1 MRQLLNDT
9 TRTRLVSNLFKKVA
23 CFTDIHFGLKSNSSV
38 HNQDCEDF
46 VDWYIAKAKEEGC
59 DTGIFMGDWHHNRN
73 SLNITTMDYSLRALE
88 KLGQAF
94 DKFYFFPGNHD
105 LYYKD
110 KRDIHSVEFGKYIPG
125 ITVVHHPI
133 TEGNVTLCPWLVGDE
148 WRSIGKQGGKY
159 IFGHFE
165 LPSFFMNA
173 MVQMPDHGEIQLDS
187 FQNYELGFSGHFHKR
202 QQQKNMIYIGN
213 AFPHNY
219 ADTWDDDR
227 GMMILEWD
235 GQPEYHTWPAQPT
248 FRTVKLSQLID
259 DADKI
264 IKPKQHLRV
273 ALDIDISY
281 EEASFIKEKFIAD
294 YDIRELTLIAE
305 KKEIEI
311 NTNIDIQSFESVD
324 QIVSSQIVNID
335 SDQFDKNM
343 LLSIY
348 NSL

>member
-1 MRQLLNDT
+1 MTQ
-9 TRTRLVSNLFKKVA
+9 LFKKVA
-23 CFTDIHFGLKSNSSV
+23 CFTDIHFGLKSNSQV

-46 VDWYIAKAKEEGC
+46 VDWYITKAKEEGC

-94 DKFYFFPGNHD
+94 DNFYFFPGNHD

-125 ITVVHHPI
+125 ITIVHEPI
-133 TEGNVTLCPWLVGDE
+133 TTGDVTMCPWLVGDE
-148 WRSIGKQGGKY
+148 WKAIGKKKAKY

-165 LPSFFMNA
+165 LPHFYMNA
-173 MVQMPDHGEIQLDS
+173 MVQMPDHGEIQLDA
-187 FQNYELGFSGHFHKR
+187 FEGYELGFSGHFHKR
-202 QQQKNMIYIGN
+202 QSKGNMHYIGN

-219 ADTWDDDR
+219 ADAWDDDR
-227 GMMILEWD
+227 GMMILEW
-235 GQPEYHTWPAQPT
+235 GKQPTYHTWDKQPT

-259 DADKI
+259 EADTL

-273 ALDIDISY
+273 TLDIDISY
-281 EEASFIKEKFIAD
+281 EEASFIKENFMAN
-294 YDIRELTLIAE
+294 YDIRELTLITE
-305 KKEIEI
+305 KKQVEI
-311 NTNIDIQSFESVD
+311 NTDIDVQSFESVD
-324 QIVSSQIVNID
+324 QIVSSQLVNIE
-335 SDQFDKNM
+335 SDTYNKNT
-343 LLSIY
+343 LLAIY

>member
-1 MRQLLNDT
+1 MTQQPQT
-9 TRTRLVSNLFKKVA
+9 HQLFKKVA
-23 CFTDIHFGLKSNSSV
+23 CFTDIHFGLKSNSNV

-46 VDWYIAKAKEEGC
+46 VDWYIAKAQEEGC

-88 KLGQAF
+88 KLGKAF
-94 DKFYFFPGNHD
+94 KQFFFFPGNHD

-125 ITVVHHPI
+125 ITVVHEPTTI
-133 TEGNVTLCPWLVGDE
+133 GGVTLCPWLVGEE
-148 WRSIGKQGGKY
+148 WKSIGKKGGKY

-173 MVQMPDHGEIQLDS
+173 MVQMPDHGEIQLDA
-187 FQNYELGFSGHFHKR
+187 FQGYELGFSGHFHKR
-202 QQQKNMIYIGN
+202 QQKGNMHYIGN

-219 ADTWDDDR
+219 ADAWDDDR
-227 GMMILEWD
+227 GMMVLEWD
-235 GQPEYHTWPAQPT
+235 GKPKYYSWDNQPT

-259 DADKI
+259 EADTLI
-264 IKPKQHLRV
+264 LPKQHLRV
-273 ALDIDISY
+273 SLDIDITY

-294 YDIRELTLIAE
+294 YDIRELTLITE
-305 KKEIEI
+305 KKEAEI
-311 NTNIDIQSFESVD
+311 NTNIDVQAFESVD
-324 QIVSSQIVNID
+324 QIVSSQIVNIE
-335 SDQFDKNM
+335 SDTYNKNT
-343 LLSIY
+343 LLAIY

>member
-1 MRQLLNDT
+1 M
-9 TRTRLVSNLFKKVA
+9 SNLFKKVA

-38 HNQDCEDF
+38 HNKDCEDF
-46 VDWYIAKAKEEGC
+46 VDWYIARAKEDGC

-94 DKFYFFPGNHD
+94 DQFYFFPGNHD

-110 KRDIHSVEFGKYIPG
+110 KRDIHSVEI
-125 ITVVHHPI
+125 
-133 TEGNVTLCPWLVGDE
+133 
-148 WRSIGKQGGKY
+148 GKY

-187 FQNYELGFSGHFHKR
+187 FKSYELGFSGHFHKR

-219 ADTWDDDR
+219 ADAWDDDR
-227 GMMILEWD
+227 GMMTLEW
-235 GQPEYHTWPAQPT
+235 GGEPEYHSWPDQPT

-259 DADKI
+259 EADTL

-273 ALDIDISY
+273 ALDIDISF

-305 KKEIEI
+305 KKDIEI
-311 NTNIDIQSFESVD
+311 NTNIDVQSFESVD
-324 QIVSSQIVNID
+324 QIVSSQIVSID
-335 SDQFDKNM
+335 SDTYDKNI

>member
-1 MRQLLNDT
+1 MRIH
-9 TRTRLVSNLFKKVA
+9 LVSNLFKKVA
-23 CFTDIHFGLKSNSSV
+23 CFTDIHFGMKSNSGV
-38 HNQDCEDF
+38 HNKDCEDF

-88 KLGQAF
+88 KLGKAF
-94 DKFYFFPGNHD
+94 DQFYFFPGNHD

-125 ITVVHHPI
+125 ITVVHEPTTI
-133 TEGNVTLCPWLVGDE
+133 GDVTLCPWLVGDE
-148 WRSIGKQGGKY
+148 WRAVGKKGGKY

-202 QQQKNMIYIGN
+202 QQQRNMVYIGN

-219 ADTWDDDR
+219 ADAWDDER
-227 GMMILEWD
+227 GMMVLEW
-235 GQPEYHTWPAQPT
+235 GGVPEYHAWPDQPT
-248 FRTVKLSQLID
+248 FRTVTLSRLID
-259 DADKI
+259 EADTL

-273 ALDIDISY
+273 TLDIDITY
-281 EEASFIKEKFIAD
+281 EEASFIKEDFIGK
-294 YDIRELTLIAE
+294 YNIRELTLIAE
-305 KKEIEI
+305 KKDLEI
-311 NTNIDIQSFESVD
+311 NTNIDIQTFESVD
-324 QIVSSQIVNID
+324 QIVSNQLANID
-335 SDQFDKNM
+335 SDTYNKNT
-343 LLSIY
+343 LLEIY

>member
-1 MRQLLNDT
+1 MLLM
-9 TRTRLVSNLFKKVA
+9 SLFKKVA
-23 CFTDIHFGLKSNSSV
+23 CFTDIHFGLKSNSNV
-38 HNQDCEDF
+38 HNQDCEEF
-46 VDWYIAKAKEEGC
+46 VDWYIEKAKEEGC

-94 DKFYFFPGNHD
+94 DQFFFFPGNHD

-125 ITVVHHPI
+125 ITVVHEPTTI
-133 TEGNVTLCPWLVGDE
+133 GDVTLCPWLVGEE
-148 WRSIGKQGGKY
+148 WKRIGKQGGKY

-187 FQNYELGFSGHFHKR
+187 FRGYELGFSGHFHKR
-202 QQQKNMIYIGN
+202 QQRQNMIYIGN

-219 ADTWDDDR
+219 ADAWDDER
-227 GMMILEWD
+227 GMMILEW
-235 GQPEYHTWPAQPT
+235 GGTPEYHTWPLQPT

-259 DADKI
+259 EADTI

-294 YDIRELTLIAE
+294 YNIRELTLIAE
-305 KKEIEI
+305 KKELEI
-311 NTNIDIQSFESVD
+311 NTNIDIQTFESVD
-324 QIVSSQIVNID
+324 QIVSSQIINID
-335 SDQFDKNM
+335 SETYDKNI
-343 LLSIY
+343 LLEIY